1 MQQSDFFLHGRH
13 GFGCV
18 LKGKNSEAKMCDG
31 NTQNNSLTKEIKKLK
46 MEKAIKNSGRGVCES
61 CEKSKKQLKN
71 FQSTHNNEIVFNKQV
86 FLFKHLDGDR
96 RVNTQ
101 GTSKDIHPVILSLG
115 LQYSEFKICGSNARC
130 IFMLNSFKQVI
141 QDYHTPS
148 GTTLQRHLQSYINLH
163 IAHLVLSRPLSVSMR
178 NAIRF
183 LKLEI
188 SNSSIDL
195 GEDEAKNLLIKRI
208 DRFIRDRITV
218 ADQVIVAAGQDK
230 INNGDVILTYSR
242 SSIVEQVLIEAY
254 ERHKLFRVIVVDSR
268 PGFEGKE
275 CVRRLSRVGL
285 TLTYL
290 TISSLSYIM
299 REVTKVFLGAHAMLS
314 NGALYSRVGT
324 SIVAMTAKDNN
335 IPVIVFCESYK
346 FTDRVQLDSF
356 VNNELGPTDNLV
368 DISCG
373 NCFKLGPLSSWYEL
387 ANLKLLNL
395 MYDVTPAK
403 FINVC
408 ISEMGILPST
418 SVSILVH
425 EFK

>member
-1 MQQSDFFLHGRH
+1 M
-13 GFGCV
+13 
-18 LKGKNSEAKMCDG
+18 EIKMTDG
-31 NTQNNSLTKEIKKLK
+31 NVQKNSLTKEMKVKLK
-46 MEKAIKNSGRGVCES
+46 MEKNLRNSCKNFPEGF
-61 CEKSKKQLKN
+61 EKKDFPYSINNNEDSSKKQLKS
-71 FQSTHNNEIVFNKQV
+71 FQLAHNNEIVFNKQV
-86 FLFKHLDGDR
+86 FLFNHLDGNR
-96 RVNTQ
+96 RINTQ
-101 GTSKDIHPVILSLG
+101 GTSKDIHPIILALG

-141 QDYHTPS
+141 QDYHTPA

-195 GEDEAKNLLIKRI
+195 AEDEAKNLLIKRI

-218 ADQVIVAAGQDK
+218 ADQVIIAAGQNK
-230 INNGDVILTYSR
+230 INNGDVILIYSR

-254 ERHKLFRVIVVDSR
+254 QRHKFFRVIVVDSR

-275 CVRRLSRVGL
+275 CVHRLSKVGIIS
-285 TLTYL
+285 TYL
-290 TISSLSYIM
+290 TISSLCYIM

-356 VNNELGPTDNLV
+356 VNNELGPIDNLI
-368 DISCG
+368 DISCD
-373 NCFKLGPLSSWYEL
+373 NCSNSGPLSSWYEL

-408 ISEMGILPST
+408 VSEMGLLPST